1 MPVVRHDVRFAR
13 KPNVGLSSMQLH
25 IGEFG
30 PVRVFGRTLVI
41 VCAYRGCARQE
52 ASSGSRLY
60 SLPFVRSVVNWLTLA
75 SLRSHITSLRD
86 HYANPRPIDVQLG
99 MVTALLG
106 QSGAESIRT
115 IFDVRRLPDQSEPR
129 PSWAAESEA
138 ADLVTW
144 VPVVHDIDTTILAY
158 PDALGLTFG
167 RLETRLLAAGARNI
181 VVLTGR
187 RRLFPL
193 SPRAM
198 RSFRW
203 RRLLASTR
211 IVEFMVAI
219 AILPIAAA
227 LAGYDWLK
235 AGTRPRQ

>member
-1 MPVVRHDVRFAR
+1 MRLDVRFAR
-13 KPNVGLSSMQLH
+13 KPNVGLSSMQVHL
-25 IGEFG
+25 GEFG

-52 ASSGSRLY
+52 VSSGSRLY
-60 SLPFVRSVVNWLTLA
+60 SVPIVRSVLNWLTLA
-75 SLRSHITSLRD
+75 SLRSHIASLRD

-99 MVTALLG
+99 MVTALLD
-106 QSGAESIRT
+106 QSRAESVRT
-115 IFDVRRLPDQSEPR
+115 IFDIRRSPDQSQPR
-129 PSWAAESEA
+129 PSWAAESET
-138 ADLVTW
+138 ADLASW
-144 VPVVHDIDTTILAY
+144 VPAVRDIDTIILSY

-167 RLETRLLAAGARNI
+167 RLEQRLLAAGVRNI

-193 SPRAM
+193 SRRAM

-211 IVEFMVAI
+211 IVELMAAI
-219 AILPIAAA
+219 VIFPVAAA

-235 AGTRPRQ
+235 AETRPRQ

>member
-1 MPVVRHDVRFAR
+1 
-13 KPNVGLSSMQLH
+13 MQLH
-25 IGEFG
+25 PCEFG
-30 PVRVFGRTLVI
+30 PIRVFGRILVI

-52 ASSGSRLY
+52 ASSGSLLC
-60 SLPFVRSVVNWLTLA
+60 SLPFARPVVNWLTLA
-75 SLRSHITSLRD
+75 SLRRHVASLRD
-86 HYANPRPIDVQLG
+86 HYANPRPIDMQLA
-99 MVTALLG
+99 MVTALLDH
-106 QSGAESIRT
+106 SKVESVRT
-115 IFDVRRLPDQSEPR
+115 IFDARRLPDPSRPP

-138 ADLVTW
+138 ADLANW
-144 VPVVHDIDTTILAY
+144 VPAVRDIDTIILAY

-167 RLETRLLAAGARNI
+167 RLEARLLAAGARNI

-193 SPRAM
+193 SPQAM

-211 IVEFMVAI
+211 IVELMGAI
-219 AILPIAAA
+219 AVLPVAAA